1 MAGRAGKAMV
11 TLIHFARRRAWVI
24 TIFSPPLWTGDEGD
38 LDHTLLLIR
47 NRRMEVMATIPP
59 SF

>member
-1 MAGRAGKAMV
+1 MV

-47 NRRMEVMATIPP
+47 KRRMEVRAIFPP

>member
-47 NRRMEVMATIPP
+47 KRRMEVRAIFPP